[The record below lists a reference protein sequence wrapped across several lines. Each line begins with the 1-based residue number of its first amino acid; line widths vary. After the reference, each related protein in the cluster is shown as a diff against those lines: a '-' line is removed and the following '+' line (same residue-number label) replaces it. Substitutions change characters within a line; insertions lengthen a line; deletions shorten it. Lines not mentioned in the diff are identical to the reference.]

1 MLFAGLCLA
10 LAASAPPARADEQA
24 PDVLNALHIL
34 DYIGVDYAGAVRDGK
49 VVTTGEYQEQKEFAA
64 EVTRALMRTQAP
76 AQLREQSAALEKLI
90 ADRAPSE
97 QVRSATRTLSAAV
110 LAAYPIAIAPKRAPD
125 VASAT
130 PLYQENCSGCHGVS
144 GAGDG
149 PAAAGLSPPPA
160 NFLDDAR
167 QKQRSVFALYNTLNT
182 GVAGTAMPSF
192 AKLSEDERWTLAF
205 YVGQLR
211 YNDAQRTSG
220 QQQWTRKSEA
230 ARAITDLKTLSNT
243 EPAQLETRFGADGAA
258 VMAYLRAHPEAVQDR
273 HEPLLVASTKL
284 KASADAYAA
293 GQRAEASQIAVSAY
307 LDGFELAEAQLATVD
322 EDLMKQIERAM
333 MGYRELVKSEAAPAQ
348 VIQAQRDIEE
358 QLQTA
363 RERLA
368 GGAQSAA
375 GSFVGSFVIL
385 AREGLE
391 AILVLAAMFAFLR
404 RTERKDAL
412 PYVHAGWIAA
422 LLLGLATWA
431 ASNWLVG
438 ISGAGRELTEGL
450 TALFAAAILLSVGL
464 WMHNKSYSNRWQQYV
479 AGKMRGALAG
489 GRPWGLCALAFIAV
503 YREVF
508 EVVLFYRALWSQGDH
523 LAIVLGLVAAV
534 ASLLALTW
542 AIFALSMKLPIS
554 QFFAWS
560 SGLIVVLAVVFT
572 GKGVAALQEAGTMSV
587 HAVTF
592 VRIPLLGIYPNQQGL
607 LLQALVLSAVL
618 GGFAWNH
625 LQARRSAPPN

>member
-10 LAASAPPARADEQA
+10 LATSATPARADEQT

-34 DYIGVDYAGAVRDGK
+34 DYIGVDYAGAVRDGN
-49 VVTTGEYQEQKEFAA
+49 VIVAGEYQEQKEFAA
-64 EVTRALMRTQAP
+64 EVGRALARIQAP
-76 AQLREQSAALEKLI
+76 AELRQQSAALEKLI
-90 ADRAPSE
+90 AGRASSE
-97 QVRSATRTLSAAV
+97 QVRSATRMLSSAV
-110 LAAYPIAIAPKRAPD
+110 LAAYPISIAPKRAPD
-125 VASAT
+125 VASAG
-130 PLYQENCSGCHGVS
+130 PLYQEHCSSCHGAS

-149 PAAAGLSPPPA
+149 PAAAGLSPAPA
-160 NFLDDAR
+160 DFLDNAR

-230 ARAITDLKTLSNT
+230 ARAVADLKTLSNT

-258 VMAYLRAHPEAVQDR
+258 VMAYLCAHPEAVEDR
-273 HEPLLVASTKL
+273 REPLLIASTKL

-293 GQRAEASQIAVSAY
+293 GQRTEASQIAVSAY

-333 MGYRELVKSEAAPAQ
+333 MGYRELVKSEAAPTQ
-348 VIQAQRDIEE
+348 VTQAQRDIEE

-523 LAIVLGLVAAV
+523 LAIVLGLVAAAV
-534 ASLLALTW
+534 ALLALTW
-542 AIFALSMKLPIS
+542 AIFALSMKLPIG

-618 GGFAWNH
+618 GGFGWNH
-625 LQARRSAPPN
+625 LQARRGVSRD